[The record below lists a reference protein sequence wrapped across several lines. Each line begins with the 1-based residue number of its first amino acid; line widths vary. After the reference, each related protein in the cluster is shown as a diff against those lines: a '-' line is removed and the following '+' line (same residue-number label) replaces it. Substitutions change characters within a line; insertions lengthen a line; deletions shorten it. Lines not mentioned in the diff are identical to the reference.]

1 MSADDDLPMENA
13 ETSDIDELIVLGQGL
28 IDAILE
34 RKSST
39 HIQSLIDAG
48 APLWFQD
55 DDGWSPLHAAAN
67 VEDDGLIRVLLQ
79 EGAVWNAGAA
89 NSLPVF
95 MQGIDSCFQSIISA
109 TPQGTS
115 PFR

>member
-1 MSADDDLPMENA
+1 MSPDDDLPIENT
-13 ETSDIDELIVLGQGL
+13 ENSDIDELIVLGQAL

-89 NSLPVF
+89 DSLHVF
-95 MQGIDSCFQSIISA
+95 VCDLD
-109 TPQGTS
+109 
-115 PFR
+115 